1 MKKSIIEILNNYLNI
16 FPEER
21 KRQTI
26 LFNFL
31 ENHTDNELIDW
42 NNFDGHLVAGGFIYA
57 KKENKFL
64 VLYHKELKMYLYPG
78 GHIDETDKNTLAA
91 AKREIKEET
100 SLTNLNNLKIDN
112 NELIPIDI
120 DTHIIPYNEYRN
132 LPQHYHFDFRYL
144 FIIDQIENVKLDTD
158 ESSDYKWINLE
169 ELRKD
174 INYGKI
180 VTKLEKLLNK

>member
-1 MKKSIIEILNNYLNI
+1 MKKSIIEILKNYLNI
-16 FPEER
+16 FPEEI
-21 KRQTI
+21 KRQTM
-26 LFNFL
+26 LLNFL
-31 ENHTDNELIDW
+31 KNHSDNELIDW

-78 GHIDETDKNTLAA
+78 GHIDETDKNTLEA

-100 SLTNLNNLKIDN
+100 SLTNLNNLKLTN

-120 DTHIIPYNEYRN
+120 DTHIIPYNEYHN

-144 FIIDQIENVKLDTD
+144 FIDKIENIKLDT
-158 ESSDYKWINLE
+158 ESSEYKWLDLE